1 MPAYVTAHNRE
12 ATAAQAQYKLTRTK
26 TLCEGERV
34 LLHFNHVIFT
44 GECMMNSD
52 IDKPADASKQ
62 LHTTGPRTTELHN
75 DRTHDSTV
83 DTDGKNLEA
92 ARIAGHSP
100 ISPDEITTSNATLIN
115 SVPEAHDGMAGFDSR
130 VGGNHLLLAL
140 EPGYTVIDKGMVP
153 PQGVES
159 ADDEFDDPR
168 SIRSR
173 RERGRI
179 HYALNHLRPTRVIEL
194 HRAK

>member
-1 MPAYVTAHNRE
+1 
-12 ATAAQAQYKLTRTK
+12 
-26 TLCEGERV
+26 
-34 LLHFNHVIFT
+34 
-44 GECMMNSD
+44 MNSD
-52 IDKPADASKQ
+52 IDK
-62 LHTTGPRTTELHN
+62 TTNAAGPSAARSNSAELHN

-100 ISPDEITTSNATLIN
+100 IAVDEITTSNASLDN

-140 EPGYTVIDKGMVP
+140 APGYSVIDRGMVAP
-153 PQGVES
+153 LPAS
-159 ADDEFDDPR
+159 FADRSFDDER
-168 SIRSR
+168 AAGSW

-179 HYALNHLRPTRVIEL
+179 HFALNHSRPARVIEL
-194 HRAK
+194 HRANEAAQATQATLGTQAATPPRQ

>member
-1 MPAYVTAHNRE
+1 MNT
-12 ATAAQAQYKLTRTK
+12 
-26 TLCEGERV
+26 
-34 LLHFNHVIFT
+34 HF
-44 GECMMNSD
+44 
-52 IDKPADASKQ
+52 DKAADAGKP
-62 LHTTGPRTTELHN
+62 TVPNGPRTAESHN

-100 ISPDEITTSNATLIN
+100 ISPDEITTSNASLGN

-140 EPGYTVIDKGMVP
+140 EPGYTVIDKGMVE

-159 ADDEFDDPR
+159 ADDLFDDPR
-168 SIRSR
+168 PIRSR

-194 HRAK
+194 HRSK

>member
-1 MPAYVTAHNRE
+1 MP
-12 ATAAQAQYKLTRTK
+12 
-26 TLCEGERV
+26 
-34 LLHFNHVIFT
+34 HFNHVLFN

-52 IDKPADASKQ
+52 INKPAGASQ
-62 LHTTGPRTTELHN
+62 QPRTSGPRTTELHN

-140 EPGYTVIDKGMVP
+140 EP
-153 PQGVES
+153 QGPDS
-159 ADDEFDDPR
+159 ADDPFDDPH

-194 HRAK
+194 HRSK

>member
-1 MPAYVTAHNRE
+1 
-12 ATAAQAQYKLTRTK
+12 
-26 TLCEGERV
+26 
-34 LLHFNHVIFT
+34 
-44 GECMMNSD
+44 MMNSD
-52 IDKPADASKQ
+52 INKPADAGKQ
-62 LHTTGPRTTELHN
+62 PRTTGPSTTELHN

-100 ISPDEITTSNATLIN
+100 ISPDEITTSNATLVN
-115 SVPEAHDGMAGFDSR
+115 SVPEAQDGMAGFDSR

-140 EPGYTVIDKGMVP
+140 EPGYTVIDKGMVE

-159 ADDEFDDPR
+159 EEDQFDEPR
-168 SIRSR
+168 PIRSR

-194 HRAK
+194 HRVK

>member
-1 MPAYVTAHNRE
+1 MPTYVTVHNCE
-12 ATAAQAQYKLTRTK
+12 GNCDASAVQLTRVK
-26 TLCEGERV
+26 TLCQPERV
-34 LLHFNHVIFT
+34 LLHFNHVLFN

-52 IDKPADASKQ
+52 INKPADAGKQ
-62 LHTTGPRTTELHN
+62 PGTTGPITTELHN

-100 ISPDEITTSNATLIN
+100 ISPDEITTSNASLGN
-115 SVPEAHDGMAGFDSR
+115 SVPEALDGMAGFDSR

-140 EPGYTVIDKGMVP
+140 EPGYTVIDKGMVA
-153 PQGVES
+153 PQGVDS
-159 ADDEFDDPR
+159 ADDPFDDPR